1 MQEKDVKILIVDDDE
16 ITRIGC
22 ERILEISDYQV
33 DLAENGVEGLE
44 KLRAKEYDLV
54 VTDLMMPQMGGME
67 FLQEIRKVD
76 EKIIPIVITGYATIE
91 NAVDAVKM
99 GAYDYLAKPF
109 TPDEFRAKVDRAIEK
124 RRLLL
129 ETEKLRQERD
139 KNRLEHSI
147 EKTRTH
153 TIINCMNEGVI
164 ATNKSGHILLI
175 NPAAVKML
183 RIKHVNVIGKKVH
196 GLLSN
201 PALENKISDALTK
214 VTSKE
219 ILERFEIT
227 TAENRV
233 IQSNITPVMNEEN
246 ECIGTVAVLIDI
258 TEDKKIEKMKTDFL
272 SLVSHELKAP
282 LGAIEGYLNLIL
294 DGVVVGQPEKG
305 KNYIQ
310 KSRDRAHELLELV
323 NDLLDLSRAEKKL
336 SSKVMSLIDLS
347 TIIKD
352 TYEFYKNEAKNKSIQ
367 FLIKVSDELPK
378 IRGNQ
383 EELSRL
389 FANLVSNAI
398 KYTPEK
404 GQVSLKV
411 EKNNK
416 QIYVVVQDTGI
427 GMSQDEVAKVFDE
440 FYRAKNAV
448 SKKISGTGLGLAI
461 AKKIA
466 EEHNG
471 YIEIESELEKGSIF
485 TVVLPVINDNPKA
498 NE

>member
-1 MQEKDVKILIVDDDE
+1 MQEQDVKILIVDDDE

-183 RIKHVNVIGKKVH
+183 RIKHVNIIGKKVH

-352 TYEFYKNEAKNKSIQ
+352 TYE
-367 FLIKVSDELPK
+367 
-378 IRGNQ
+378 
-383 EELSRL
+383 LSRL

>member
-1 MQEKDVKILIVDDDE
+1 
-16 ITRIGC
+16 
-22 ERILEISDYQV
+22 
-33 DLAENGVEGLE
+33 
-44 KLRAKEYDLV
+44 
-54 VTDLMMPQMGGME
+54 
-67 FLQEIRKVD
+67 
-76 EKIIPIVITGYATIE
+76 
-91 NAVDAVKM
+91 
-99 GAYDYLAKPF
+99 
-109 TPDEFRAKVDRAIEK
+109 
-124 RRLLL
+124 
-129 ETEKLRQERD
+129 
-139 KNRLEHSI
+139 
-147 EKTRTH
+147 
-153 TIINCMNEGVI
+153 MNEGVI

-201 PALENKISDALTK
+201 PALESKISEALTK

-227 TAENRV
+227 TAEGRV

-246 ECIGTVAVLIDI
+246 ECIGTVAVLIDM

-305 KNYIQ
+305 KDYIQ

-367 FLIKVSDELPK
+367 FLIKISDELPK

-389 FANLVSNAI
+389 FSNLVSNAI

-404 GQVSLKV
+404 GQVSLNA

-416 QIYVVVQDTGI
+416 QIYVIVQDTGI
-427 GMSQDEVAKVFDE
+427 GMSQDEVDKVFDE

-485 TVVLPVINDNPKA
+485 TVVLPVINDNSKA

>member
-1 MQEKDVKILIVDDDE
+1 MQEQDVKILIVDDDE
-16 ITRIGC
+16 ISRIGC
-22 ERILEISDYQV
+22 ERILEMSDYHV
-33 DLAENGVEGLE
+33 DLAENGVEGLQ
-44 KLRAKEYDLV
+44 KIKETGYDLV
-54 VTDLMMPQMGGME
+54 VTDLMMPKMGGME
-67 FLQEIRKVD
+67 FLQEIRKID

-109 TPDEFRAKVDRAIEK
+109 TPDEFRAKIERALEK
-124 RRLLL
+124 RCLLL

-139 KNRLEHSI
+139 QNLLEHSI
-147 EKTRTH
+147 EKTRTL
-153 TIINCMNEGVI
+153 TIINCMSEGVI

-183 RIKHVNVIGKKVH
+183 RIKHVNVIGKKVT

-201 PALENKISDALTK
+201 PDLESKISDALTQ

-219 ILERFEIT
+219 VLERFEIT
-227 TAENRV
+227 TPEGRV
-233 IQSNITPVMNEEN
+233 LQSNITPVIDEKK

-258 TEDKKIEKMKTDFL
+258 TEDKKIEKVKTDFL

-294 DGVVVGQPEKG
+294 DGVTADQPEKE
-305 KNYIQ
+305 KNFIQ
-310 KSRDRAHELLELV
+310 KSKDRAHELLELV
-323 NDLLDLSRAEKKL
+323 NDLLDLTRAEKKI
-336 SSKVMSLIDLS
+336 SSKLISPVDLS
-347 TIIKD
+347 AVIKETFD
-352 TYEFYKNEAKNKSIQ
+352 FYKNEAKAKAIQ
-367 FLIKVSDELPK
+367 FNIECPEKLPPV
-378 IRGNQ
+378 RGNQ

-398 KYTPEK
+398 KSTPEN
-404 GQVSLKV
+404 GQVSLKA
-411 EKNNK
+411 EKNNN
-416 QIYVVVQDTGI
+416 QVYIYVKDTGI
-427 GMSQDEVAKVFDE
+427 GMSQEDAAKVFDE

-471 YIEIESELEKGSIF
+471 YIELESEPDKGSIF
-485 TVVLPVINDNPKA
+485 TVVLPVIGANPKVID
-498 NE
+498 